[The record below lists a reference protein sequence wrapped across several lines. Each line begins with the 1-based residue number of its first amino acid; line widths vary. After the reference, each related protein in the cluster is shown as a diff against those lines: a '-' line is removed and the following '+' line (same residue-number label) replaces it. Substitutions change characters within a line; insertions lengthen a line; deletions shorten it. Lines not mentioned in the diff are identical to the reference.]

1 MSVRPRLVEDPQ
13 RRGAYFIRV
22 GRTDQSYVDPDDPLL
37 LEFDYVQRM
46 ADVIDA
52 HAPEG
57 ERLRVVHVGGAGM
70 TLPRYVVAT
79 RPTSAQIVLEPDEEL
94 TREVRA
100 TVPLPRRGGVKVRP
114 QDGVTGVAAMPDD
127 YADLIIVDAFAGAR
141 VPPELTTIE
150 FLRDLDRVLVRG
162 GTFLIN
168 ITDRAPFDY
177 GRRVLAGV
185 REVFD
190 EVLLSAEPATLKG
203 RMFGNVLIV
212 GGTDL
217 PIGILQR
224 RAASSAFPYRVV
236 TGAHLDRL
244 MAGARPF
251 SGSDADRSPE
261 PPQSLFHTD

>member
-1 MSVRPRLVEDPQ
+1 MILVEDPQ

-22 GRTDQSYVDPDDPLL
+22 GGTDQSYVDPDDPLL

-46 ADVIDA
+46 ADVLDA

-79 RPTSAQIVLEPDEEL
+79 RPTSPQIVLEPDEEL
-94 TREVRA
+94 TLAVRDA
-100 TVPLPRRGGVKVRP
+100 VPLPRRSGIKVRA
-114 QDGVTGVAAMPDD
+114 QDGVSGIAAMPDD
-127 YADLIIVDAFAGAR
+127 YADIVIVDAFAGAR
-141 VPPELTTIE
+141 VPPELTTLE
-150 FLRDLDRVLVRG
+150 FLTDAQRVLAPH
-162 GTFLIN
+162 GTFMIN
-168 ITDRAPFDY
+168 ITDRAPFAY

-185 REVFD
+185 RSLFP

-236 TGAHLDRL
+236 TGPHLDQL